1 MDIVERLRRD
11 ADGWTIPTNTVA
23 ATNTVNLEREAAD
36 EIERLRAEN
45 ERLRKI
51 AEALSAVAR
60 EKDLEVERLRAAA
73 DQYMGNEA

>member
-1 MDIVERLRRD
+1 MDIVDRLRVT
-11 ADGWTIPTNTVA
+11 ALSASGF
-23 ATNTVNLEREAAD
+23 NLPPLLREAAD